1 MRVIAGII
9 GLCIVLI
16 GCVKDQ
22 PLQPMTPKQKL
33 ITSISVYNVAASIDN
48 MVDHGKSLDA
58 RYGALPSEISVV
70 VYPSNRSIE
79 ECVFK
84 AYPFFGSIKS
94 ITEMKPINTSIAL
107 ANGGS
112 GVIAGGDAKADSG
125 RQGYVVILQKNPVW
139 NEQ

>member
-1 MRVIAGII
+1 MKLIAVII
-9 GLCIVLI
+9 GCIVLLC
-16 GCVKDQ
+16 CVDEPVK
-22 PLQPMTPKQKL
+22 PITPKQKL
-33 ITSISVYNVAASIDN
+33 INSISVYNVAASIGN
-48 MVDHGKSLDA
+48 MVDNGKSLDA

-94 ITEMKPINTSIAL
+94 VTEMKPVGTSIAL

-125 RQGYVVILQKNPVW
+125 RQGYIVVLQKNPVW
-139 NEQ
+139 NEQN